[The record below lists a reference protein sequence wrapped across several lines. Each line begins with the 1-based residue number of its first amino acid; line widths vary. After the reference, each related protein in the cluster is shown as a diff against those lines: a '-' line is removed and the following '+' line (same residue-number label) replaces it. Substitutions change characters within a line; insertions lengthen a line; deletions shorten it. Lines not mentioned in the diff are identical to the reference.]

1 MSPEHRQEVER
12 AYAEWAAS
20 YARLM
25 RRTYQRVERAISR
38 AHLQEHLPAAPDSR
52 LLDAGGGDAIRAVEL
67 LETKRA
73 ASAVVID
80 ISPDMLRLAKKRVG
94 WTGANIELSRGDL
107 TRLPFRDATFDLT
120 ISLGGAISHCR
131 EVSSA
136 LSELSRVTVPGG
148 HVVVSVDCRAV
159 AVRTATRARDPDQLR
174 AVLDGGAAR
183 LFHHRRFPFEVH
195 FFTPDEF
202 RERLKSAG
210 LEVVSLIGK
219 PVFTHFLKPGEVLS
233 ADEVEKRVIL
243 AKPFVADPGFLPY
256 ADQLEA
262 ICYRGV
268 SGNRVRETPE
278 SQTTPG

>member
-1 MSPEHRQEVER
+1 MSLEHRQEVER

-20 YARLM
+20 YGRLM

-38 AHLQEHLPAAPDSR
+38 AHLLEHLPTAPESR

-67 LETKRA
+67 IEADRATK
-73 ASAVVID
+73 AVVID
-80 ISPDMLRLAKKRVG
+80 VSPDMLRLAKKRVG
-94 WTGANIELSRGDL
+94 WTGADIELARGDL
-107 TRLPFRDATFDLT
+107 TRLPFRDAKFDLT

-131 EVSSA
+131 EVSRA
-136 LSELSRVTVPGG
+136 LAELSRVTRPGG

-159 AVRTATRARDPDQLR
+159 AVRTATRARDPDLLR
-174 AVLDGGAAR
+174 AVLDGGSAR

-195 FFTPDEF
+195 FFSPDEF
-202 RERLKSAG
+202 TESLHAAG

-233 ADEVEKRVIL
+233 EDEVRERVEM
-243 AKPFVADPGFLPY
+243 ARPFVADPGFLPY

-262 ICYRGV
+262 ICYKGV